1 MIKEDLNRFKGEIK
15 TALQQWGNMQ
25 IEAIIPNQPTMRFVA
40 KNWLNNFLNRHDAK
54 MNKWI
59 DNVFMAVANEEGK
72 IDSDVLVDTAVGI
85 FKEVQP
91 FEYVLGGGFS
101 IEVGNGEIA
110 VNLPRNMIMDALV
123 GDFGR
128 IRFTSEDLTEFK
140 NLLK

>member
-15 TALQQWGNMQ
+15 TALQQWGSMQ

-40 KNWLNNFLNRHDAK
+40 KNWLNNFLNRHDAR

-59 DNVFMAVANEEGK
+59 NNVFMAVANEEGK

>member
-25 IEAIIPNQPTMRFVA
+25 IEAIISNQPTMRFVA

>member
-15 TALQQWGNMQ
+15 TALQQWGSMQ

>member
-1 MIKEDLNRFKGEIK
+1 MIKEDLNVFKGEIK

-54 MNKWI
+54 MNRWI

>member
-15 TALQQWGNMQ
+15 TALQQWGSMQ

-72 IDSDVLVDTAVGI
+72 IDSDVLVDTAAGI